1 MKKLL
6 KAGIV
11 GAIACSMIGGT
22 VTPVA
27 ANETS
32 ASQNNEVTKTADEV
46 MPLFMYTRVE
56 TVKGW
61 EFDAI
66 VTYDTQETKQTSSGW
81 RIVGLQ
87 DVTLVD
93 GDANI
98 ISYEYSYKY
107 YDNYQGL
114 EISIDYTHVF
124 GGILFYDSKTIKVHV

>member
-61 EFDAI
+61 EFDAV
-66 VTYDTQETKQTSSGW
+66 VTYDTQETQQTSSGW

-87 DVTLVD
+87 DVELID

-98 ISYEYSYKY
+98 IGWKYTYKY

-114 EISIDYTHVF
+114 QIFIDYTYVM
-124 GGILFYDSKTIKVHV
+124 GGINFNGSKTIKVHV

>member
-6 KAGIV
+6 RAGIV

-46 MPLFMYTRVE
+46 MPLFMFTREE
-56 TVKGW
+56 TLRYW

-87 DVTLVD
+87 NVD
-93 GDANI
+93 I
-98 ISYEYSYKY
+98 IGKGREVYRWSYTYKY

-114 EISIDYTHVF
+114 QIDIDYTFIQTGVS
-124 GGILFYDSKTIKVHV
+124 LNASKTIKVHV

>member
-46 MPLFMYTRVE
+46 MPLFMFTREE
-56 TVKGW
+56 TISSKD
-61 EFDAI
+61 FDAI
-66 VTYDTQETKQTSSGW
+66 VTFDTQETKQTSSGW

-87 DVTLVD
+87 NVRL
-93 GDANI
+93 
-98 ISYEYSYKY
+98 ISKGLNVYYWDYGYKY

-114 EISIDYTHVF
+114 EIDVNYKYYVAGYSVD
-124 GGILFYDSKTIKVHV
+124 GSRILRVHV

>member
-32 ASQNNEVTKTADEV
+32 VSQNNEVTKTADEV

-66 VTYDTQETKQTSSGW
+66 VTYDTQETQQTSSGW

-87 DVTLVD
+87 DVNLIGKAYNVFYWD
-93 GDANI
+93 YG
-98 ISYEYSYKY
+98 YKY

-114 EISIDYTHVF
+114 EIDINYTYSVA
-124 GGILFYDSKTIKVHV
+124 GINCYDSKVIRVHV

>member
-46 MPLFMYTRVE
+46 MPLFMYTREE

-61 EFDAI
+61 DFDAV

-87 DVTLVD
+87 DVILIGRTLNVF
-93 GDANI
+93 
-98 ISYEYSYKY
+98 YWEYTFKY

-114 EISIDYTHVF
+114 EIYIDYTYAS
-124 GGILFYDSKTIKVHV
+124 GGFNFDGSKTIRVHV

>member
-56 TVKGW
+56 TISSW
-61 EFDAI
+61 DFDT
-66 VTYDTQETKQTSSGW
+66 VVSYDTQETKQTSSGW
-81 RIVGLQ
+81 RIVGLL
-87 DVTLVD
+87 DVDIVSKGKTVF
-93 GDANI
+93 
-98 ISYEYSYKY
+98 YWEYTYKY
-107 YDNYQGL
+107 YDNFQGL
-114 EISIDYTHVF
+114 EIDIDYTYSV
-124 GGILFYDSKTIKVHV
+124 GGYNFHGSKTVKVHV

>member
-56 TVKGW
+56 TISSLG
-61 EFDAI
+61 FDVEVI
-66 VTYDTQETKQTSSGW
+66 FDTQETQQTSSGW

-87 DVTLVD
+87 YV
-93 GDANI
+93 NM
-98 ISYEYSYKY
+98 ISKLYNVYYWDYGYKY
-107 YDNYQGL
+107 YDNFQGL
-114 EISIDYTHVF
+114 EIDINYKYNFLGHDYE
-124 GGILFYDSKTIKVHV
+124 GSKVVKVHV

>member
-46 MPLFMYTRVE
+46 MPLFMFTREE
-56 TVKGW
+56 TLRYW

-87 DVTLVD
+87 NVD
-93 GDANI
+93 I
-98 ISYEYSYKY
+98 IGKGREVYRWSYTYKY

-114 EISIDYTHVF
+114 QIDIDYTFIQTGVS
-124 GGILFYDSKTIKVHV
+124 LNASKTIKVHV

>member
-46 MPLFMYTRVE
+46 MPLFMYTREE
-56 TVKGW
+56 TLHYW
-61 EFDAI
+61 EFDAV

-87 DVTLVD
+87 DVTLFGKGRNVF
-93 GDANI
+93 
-98 ISYEYSYKY
+98 YWEYTYKY

-114 EISIDYTHVF
+114 EIDIDYVYNVA
-124 GGILFYDSKTIKVHV
+124 GYNINSSKTIKVHV

>member
-11 GAIACSMIGGT
+11 GAVACSMIGGT

-46 MPLFMYTRVE
+46 MPLFMFTREE
-56 TVKGW
+56 TLHYW

-66 VTYDTQETKQTSSGW
+66 VTYDTQETQQTSSGW

-87 DVTLVD
+87 DVNLFAKGRNVYYWKYT
-93 GDANI
+93 
-98 ISYEYSYKY
+98 YKY

-114 EISIDYTHVF
+114 EIDVDYKYASAGYVF
-124 GGILFYDSKTIKVHV
+124 DDSKTIRVHV

>member
-56 TVKGW
+56 TVKNW
-61 EFDAI
+61 EFDAV
-66 VTYDTQETKQTSSGW
+66 VTYDTQETQQTSSKW

-87 DVTLVD
+87 DVD
-93 GDANI
+93 I
-98 ISYEYSYKY
+98 ISKGRDVYWWAYTYKY

-114 EISIDYTHVF
+114 EIKIDYSFLAMGVS
-124 GGILFYDSKTIKVHV
+124 LDASKTIKVHV

>member
-56 TVKGW
+56 TVKNW

-87 DVTLVD
+87 DVTLEGKSRNV
-93 GDANI
+93 
-98 ISYEYSYKY
+98 ISWEYTYAY

-114 EISIDYTHVF
+114 EIDIDYTFVV
-124 GGILFYDSKTIKVHV
+124 GGINFYSSKAIKVHV

>member
-46 MPLFMYTRVE
+46 MPLFMFTREE
-56 TVKGW
+56 TLHYW

-87 DVTLVD
+87 NVD
-93 GDANI
+93 I
-98 ISYEYSYKY
+98 IGKGREVYRWSYTYKY

-114 EISIDYTHVF
+114 QIDIDYTFIQTGVS
-124 GGILFYDSKTIKVHV
+124 LNASKTIKVHV

>member
-61 EFDAI
+61 EFDAV
-66 VTYDTQETKQTSSGW
+66 VTYDTQETQQTSSKW

-87 DVTLVD
+87 DVELIPKGRNVVAYNYT
-93 GDANI
+93 
-98 ISYEYSYKY
+98 YEY
-107 YDNYQGL
+107 YDNFQGMK
-114 EISIDYTHVF
+114 IHIDYLFSTA
-124 GGILFYDSKTIKVHV
+124 GITAEANKTVTVHV

>member
-46 MPLFMYTRVE
+46 MPLFMYTREE
-56 TVKGW
+56 TLHYW
-61 EFDAI
+61 EFDAV
-66 VTYDTQETKQTSSGW
+66 VTYDTQETQQTSSGW

-87 DVTLVD
+87 DVTLFGKGRNVF
-93 GDANI
+93 
-98 ISYEYSYKY
+98 YWEYTYKY

-114 EISIDYTHVF
+114 EIDIDYVYNVA
-124 GGILFYDSKTIKVHV
+124 GYNINSSKTIKVHV

>member
-27 ANETS
+27 ANEIS

-46 MPLFMYTRVE
+46 MPLFMFTREE
-56 TVKGW
+56 TLHYW

-87 DVTLVD
+87 NVD
-93 GDANI
+93 I
-98 ISYEYSYKY
+98 IGKGREVYRWSYTYKY

-114 EISIDYTHVF
+114 QIDIDYTFIQTGVS
-124 GGILFYDSKTIKVHV
+124 LNASKTIKVHV

>member
-46 MPLFMYTRVE
+46 MPLFMYTREE
-56 TVKGW
+56 TINCWG
-61 EFDAI
+61 FDAI

-81 RIVGLQ
+81 RIVGIQ
-87 DVTLVD
+87 DVYLVSK
-93 GDANI
+93 GLNI
-98 ISYEYSYKY
+98 YYWDYGYKY

-114 EISIDYTHVF
+114 EIDVNYKYYAA
-124 GGILFYDSKTIKVHV
+124 GISLDGSKVLKVHV

>member
-56 TVKGW
+56 TVKNW
-61 EFDAI
+61 EFDAV
-66 VTYDTQETKQTSSGW
+66 VTFDTQETKQTSSGW

-87 DVTLVD
+87 DVNLVPK
-93 GDANI
+93 ACNVFAW
-98 ISYEYSYKY
+98 EYTYKY

-114 EISIDYTHVF
+114 EIDIGYTYAVA
-124 GGILFYDSKTIKVHV
+124 GVNVDSTKTIRVHV

>member
-27 ANETS
+27 ANEIS

-46 MPLFMYTRVE
+46 MPLFMFTRVD
-56 TVKGW
+56 TISSW
-61 EFDAI
+61 DFDTI

-87 DVTLVD
+87 DVQLVSK
-93 GDANI
+93 GRTI
-98 ISYEYSYKY
+98 IGWAYGYKY

-114 EISIDYTHVF
+114 EIDIHYTAVI
-124 GGILFYDSKTIKVHV
+124 GGMNFYLDRTVKVHV

>member
-61 EFDAI
+61 EFDAV
-66 VTYDTQETKQTSSGW
+66 VTYDTQETQQTSSKW

-87 DVTLVD
+87 DVDLFQKVVMLLHITIPM
-93 GDANI
+93 NTMI
-98 ISYEYSYKY
+98 IFR
-107 YDNYQGL
+107 G
-114 EISIDYTHVF
+114 
-124 GGILFYDSKTIKVHV
+124 

>member
-32 ASQNNEVTKTADEV
+32 ASQNNEVTKNADEV

-61 EFDAI
+61 EFDAV
-66 VTYDTQETKQTSSGW
+66 VTYDTQETQQTSSKW

-87 DVTLVD
+87 DVDLIPKGRDVYRWGYT
-93 GDANI
+93 
-98 ISYEYSYKY
+98 YKY

-114 EISIDYTHVF
+114 EIKIDYSFLSSGFT
-124 GGILFYDSKTIKVHV
+124 IDSSKTIKVHV

>member
-61 EFDAI
+61 EFDAV
-66 VTYDTQETKQTSSGW
+66 VTYDTQETQQTSSKW

-87 DVTLVD
+87 DVDLIPKGRDVYRWGYT
-93 GDANI
+93 
-98 ISYEYSYKY
+98 YKY
-107 YDNYQGL
+107 YDNYQCL
-114 EISIDYTHVF
+114 EIKIDYSFLSSGFT
-124 GGILFYDSKTIKVHV
+124 IDSSKTIKVHV

>member
-46 MPLFMYTRVE
+46 MPLFMFTRVE
-56 TVKGW
+56 TIKSK
-61 EFDAI
+61 EFDAEVI
-66 VTYDTQETKQTSSGW
+66 FDTQETQQTSSGW

-87 DVTLVD
+87 NV
-93 GDANI
+93 NI
-98 ISYEYSYKY
+98 VSKGFNVYYWDYGYKY

-114 EISIDYTHVF
+114 EIDLNYKYLVA
-124 GGILFYDSKTIKVHV
+124 GISFDGSRTLRVHV

>member
-27 ANETS
+27 ANEIS

-87 DVTLVD
+87 DVELVD
-93 GDANI
+93 GDCNLV
-98 ISYEYSYKY
+98 SWEYTYKY

-114 EISIDYTHVF
+114 EIYINYTHVL
-124 GGILFYDSKTIKVHV
+124 GGFLFYDSKTIKVHV

>member
-56 TVKGW
+56 TVKNW

-66 VTYDTQETKQTSSGW
+66 VTYDTQETQQTSSGW

-87 DVTLVD
+87 DVDIVPKACNVFAWD
-93 GDANI
+93 
-98 ISYEYSYKY
+98 YSYKY

-114 EISIDYTHVF
+114 EIKIGYSYTVA
-124 GGILFYDSKTIKVHV
+124 GYVVDSSKTIKVHV

>member
-66 VTYDTQETKQTSSGW
+66 VTYDTQETQQTPSGW

-87 DVTLVD
+87 DVTLID
-93 GDANI
+93 GDCSI
-98 ISYEYSYKY
+98 VSFDYTYEY
-107 YDNYQGL
+107 YDKYQGL
-114 EISIDYTHVF
+114 KIFINYTYGF
-124 GGILFYDSKTIKVHV
+124 GGFLFHDSKTITVHV

>member
-46 MPLFMYTRVE
+46 MPLFMYTREE
-56 TVKGW
+56 TLHYW
-61 EFDAI
+61 EFDAV

-87 DVTLVD
+87 DVILR
-93 GDANI
+93 GKAANVL
-98 ISYEYSYKY
+98 SWEYSYSY
-107 YDNYQGL
+107 YDNYQGM
-114 EISIDYTHVF
+114 EIDLDYTYVIAGLNF
-124 GGILFYDSKTIKVHV
+124 EGSKTLRVHV

>member
-61 EFDAI
+61 EFDAV
-66 VTYDTQETKQTSSGW
+66 VTYDTQETQQTSSGW

-87 DVTLVD
+87 DVELID

-98 ISYEYSYKY
+98 IGWKYTYKY
-107 YDNYQGL
+107 YDN
-114 EISIDYTHVF
+114 
-124 GGILFYDSKTIKVHV
+124 